1 MQKDCICGKEGFNA
15 GNDDQKKD
23 VNVQENDVYPSRLN
37 VRRSSQQKHVS
48 YVENHEDD
56 DYDIPSKEPQQ
67 NESFNN
73 DEVEKKNVPE
83 EIILRNTSKDEHS
96 HIQGE
101 ELL

>member
-1 MQKDCICGKEGFNA
+1 MDCNKDETVRFTMLHSANSLGVKWTEGFNV

-23 VNVQENDVYPSRLN
+23 VNVQENDVYLSRLN

-73 DEVEKKNVPE
+73 DEVE
-83 EIILRNTSKDEHS
+83 
-96 HIQGE
+96 
-101 ELL
+101 